1 MNLINARQYTLMR
14 SKLSDTARPFFASTY
29 LDELEKD
36 SIGDS
41 AFENSKTRSLGSLMP
56 GMIISIQLRFS
67 DIALKEL
74 EISTPTELVATTI
87 STQMYKE
94 L

>member
-1 MNLINARQYTLMR
+1 M
-14 SKLSDTARPFFASTY
+14 Y
-29 LDELEKD
+29 LDGVEKD
-36 SIGDS
+36 IIGDS
-41 AFENSKTRSLGSLMP
+41 AFENPKTRSLGSLMP

-74 EISTPTELVATTI
+74 EISTHTELVATTI
-87 STQMYKE
+87 STQTYEE

>member
-1 MNLINARQYTLMR
+1 
-14 SKLSDTARPFFASTY
+14 